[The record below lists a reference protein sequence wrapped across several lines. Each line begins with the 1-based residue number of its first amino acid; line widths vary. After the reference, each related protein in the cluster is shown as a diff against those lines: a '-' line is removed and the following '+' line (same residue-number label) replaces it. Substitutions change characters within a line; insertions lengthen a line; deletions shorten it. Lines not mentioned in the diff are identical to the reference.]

1 MWVKQK
7 ITIFLGGTNHSQMG
21 GKNGIVLPTLNP
33 QSMREAVLN
42 QYFGRCQMPCPDCIA
57 QRRNAL
63 DGTDGT
69 EAFFG
74 HWINWLILQ
83 GS

>member
-7 ITIFLGGTNHSQMG
+7 ITIFIGGTNHSQMG
-21 GKNGIVLPTLNP
+21 GKNGRT
-33 QSMREAVLN
+33 QSVREAVLN

-69 EAFFG
+69 KAFFG
-74 HWINWLILQ
+74 H
-83 GS
+83 